1 MFERSGAWRSSSSD
15 AQQVHSTFFARYIHM
30 FSTRKKYTPEAS
42 SNRRSLK
49 QKCLWL
55 LQTFPKEAWR
65 KIGMRNAVITQ
76 DLQQLSHLNMKNAS
90 DHKIVHPV
98 KYGCS
103 NRFHQGCQLLGK
115 EASVLHE
122 IQSQGKL
129 PELELPPFV
138 HQGLLGCQVGR
149 RFQYRL
155 CPFAKNE
162 SEFLGLDMTD
172 KCSAGICGV

>member
-1 MFERSGAWRSSSSD
+1 
-15 AQQVHSTFFARYIHM
+15 M

-49 QKCLWL
+49 QKCLWS
-55 LQTFPKEAWR
+55 LQKFPKEAWR
-65 KIGMRNAVITQ
+65 QIGMRNAVITQ
-76 DLQQLSHLNMKNAS
+76 DLQQLSHLNMKNAP

-98 KYGCS
+98 KHGCS
-103 NRFHQGCQLLGK
+103 NRFHQGRQLLGE
-115 EASVLHE
+115 EASVLHK

-129 PELELPPFV
+129 PELELPFV

-155 CPFAKNE
+155 VRLQNE
-162 SEFLGLDMTD
+162 SGFVGLDMTD